1 MLERERERERER
13 ESSDGWEEKWMWE
26 REPLDD
32 KSILIKNIYEYLNK
46 IKWRIDNLTWMFCKN
61 NCLNK

>member
-13 ESSDGWEEKWMWE
+13 ESYDGWEEKWMWE

-32 KSILIKNIYEYLNK
+32 KSILIKNIYMS
-46 IKWRIDNLTWMFCKN
+46 I
-61 NCLNK
+61 

>member
-1 MLERERERERER
+1 
-13 ESSDGWEEKWMWE
+13 MWE

-46 IKWRIDNLTWMFCKN
+46 IKGRIDNLTLMFCKN
-61 NCLNK
+61 NFLNK